1 MMKRRFKNLLLFAA
15 AVCCWHGASAQHT
28 LGFTAGYGMASA
40 RFDPK
45 QEMKGMWGIYTA
57 GLTWRYYGTQR
68 FVGGFGID
76 LEFLQQG
83 FSFATN
89 ASLVEEPKDF
99 RYYTR
104 HINSVMLP
112 IVWQPHIYMLRHRVR
127 VYLEAAATFSYQLSS
142 DYEDESAKASGMADW
157 KGDYNYKTARDSRW
171 GCGRRRY
178 RLSDTPLRD
187 QCPRPLLLRAFGRRP
202 QPQQVCGQ
210 RHRRF
215 RKPVLDDAHALAA
228 GQPHY
233 FGGVELPL
241 QQGGLLD
248 LETASQTRKEPRS
261 LQIRIINIQAM
272 ETTRQQK
279 IAKQIQK
286 DVAEIFQK
294 EGAGIVRGALVTVT
308 AVRISPDFGYAK
320 VYVSIFPFDRSAATM
335 KEIEHQNWFIRRA
348 LGQRIRNQV
357 KNVPELQFFLDD
369 SLEYI
374 EHIEEALKHDKPE

>member
-171 GCGRRRY
+171 GYGLAGGGGIAFLIRRFEINVRARY
-178 RLSDTPLRD
+178 YFGLSDVVRNRNKYADNGIDGSENPFWT
-187 QCPRPLLLRAFGRRP
+187 
-202 QPQQVCGQ
+202 
-210 RHRRF
+210 
-215 RKPVLDDAHALAA
+215 LAA

-308 AVRISPDFGYAK
+308 AVRISPDFGYAN
-320 VYVSIFPFDRSAATM
+320 VYVRIFPFVRSAATM